1 MNNLFLIL
9 GIIGLIVSGVL
20 IWWYYRVKTK
30 ESEEIIHH
38 SEHYFDEELIEAKSE
53 SDEKTDL
60 LLEPPLLDEPVEESA
75 EAENEAVSDAKA
87 EPVKKKELFIVL
99 YVIAQQESG
108 FTGTDVFSVL
118 KEQGLNYGKMKIFH
132 HHGIGELKVKDSI
145 FSIANIVEPGTFDPR
160 KMAEFTTSGLVL
172 FMRLPGPFGGRVA
185 FELMLNAAQRIA
197 EMLEG
202 VVKDEKHRPLS
213 PENIEII
220 RERISEF
227 EKS

>member
-9 GIIGLIVSGVL
+9 GIIGLIASGVL

-30 ESEEIIHH
+30 ESEDVVHH
-38 SEHYFDEELIEAKSE
+38 SEHYFDEELITAKPETAEKSE
-53 SDEKTDL
+53 P
-60 LLEPPLLDEPVEESA
+60 LLEPPLLDETVEESSEKETTDEP
-75 EAENEAVSDAKA
+75 EAETIKN
-87 EPVKKKELFIVL
+87 KELFIVL
-99 YVIAQQESG
+99 YVMAQQEPG

-118 KEQGLNYGKMKIFH
+118 KEQGLSYGKMKIFH

-160 KMAEFTTSGLVL
+160 EMEKFTTSGLVL
-172 FMRLPGPFGGRVA
+172 FLRLPGPFGGRVA
-185 FELMLNAAQRIA
+185 FELMLNTAQRIA

-202 VVKDEKHRPLS
+202 VVKDERHQPLS
-213 PENIEII
+213 PESIEIV

>member
-1 MNNLFLIL
+1 MMNNLFLIL
-9 GIIGLIVSGVL
+9 GIIGLMISGAL

-30 ESEEIIHH
+30 ESEENIHH
-38 SEHYFDEELIEAKSE
+38 SEHYFDEELIEAKPE
-53 SDEKTDL
+53 SNKKSDL
-60 LLEPPLLDEPVEESA
+60 LLEPPLLDEPVEESV
-75 EAENEAVSDAKA
+75 ESEKETVPEP

-99 YVIAQQESG
+99 YVMAQQENG
-108 FTGTDVFSVL
+108 FTGTDIFSVL

-160 KMAEFTTSGLVL
+160 EMAEFTTSGLVL

-185 FELMLNAAQRIA
+185 FELMLNSAQRIA

-202 VVKDEKHRPLS
+202 VVKDERNRPLS

-227 EKS
+227 EKT